1 MWCCA
6 WHFINQLGHGE
17 RGQSMKQVPVIEE
30 MPFTFTVFTD
40 FVVGVELQIGIDTVD
55 KTIES

>member
-1 MWCCA
+1 
-6 WHFINQLGHGE
+6 
-17 RGQSMKQVPVIEE
+17 MKQVPVIEE